1 MAQLI
6 ELFEEG
12 WRVPDGDYG
21 NLIFQNSHILIY
33 SNRGDGVITT
43 TAFSLDSDNRLVK
56 KTMSSKTVR
65 ITEQWEEV
73 IETPNAKEEDIF
85 RADDYDLVASHLE
98 LDREALLR
106 LLKSN
111 FDAVIGEVS
120 SLLSSVHLFKSQK
133 EDLKTAIENIKTQQ
147 FAMQ

>member
-6 ELFEEG
+6 ELFVEG

-65 ITEQWEEV
+65 ITEQSEEV
-73 IETPNAKEEDIF
+73 IDLPDEYYGFPKAGQEYFELCLLFLMTVDALKKLVMFNKGTLIK
-85 RADDYDLVASHLE
+85 RAD
-98 LDREALLR
+98 ALLDEVNSSSEKR
-106 LLKSN
+106 Q
-111 FDAVIGEVS
+111 VILNQIE
-120 SLLSSVHLFKSQK
+120 SL
-133 EDLKTAIENIKTQQ
+133 ENST